1 MLRLKHKTTPSEIAE
16 AEDLLRSW
24 QSSVGR
30 RDAQLSKRST
40 SSKGEGEDDNDG
52 DDPAAIF
59 TAASVSK
66 SSSSKRLPP
75 VRGAAPEAAP
85 VATKK
90 VYTQQPPSKHADKDV
105 ASKEEKEEGER
116 KAAKI
121 GGYDFRAWEK
131 YDAEAEAGKVEEF
144 SQDFFNKAPGK
155 TQEELQNE
163 VSSKRAEAHKR
174 EMAQIQSDLGAGG
187 LSELQRTTRANR
199 EKIKGNECFKI
210 GEMEEAFACYS
221 RSLAL
226 DASNAI
232 TYANRAMASLR
243 LNKLELAEDDCS
255 RSLALDGAYV
265 KAWSRRGSTRFKRGK
280 YVSIHLSC
288 FLAHPFKLSLSL
300 HHRMH
305 V

>member
-1 MLRLKHKTTPSEIAE
+1 MLRLKHKTTPTEIAE

-24 QSSVGR
+24 QSSVGK

-40 SSKGEGEDDNDG
+40 SSKGEGEEGGGDG
-52 DDPAAIF
+52 DDPDAIF
-59 TAASVSK
+59 TAAAVSK
-66 SSSSKRLPP
+66 SSSSSGGKRLPP
-75 VRGAAPEAAP
+75 VRGSAPEA

-90 VYTQQPPSKHADKDV
+90 VYTQQPSKHADKDG

-121 GGYDFRAWEK
+121 GGYDFRAWEQ

-144 SQDFFNKAPGK
+144 SQDFFNKTPGK
-155 TQEELQNE
+155 SQEELQNE

-174 EMAQIQSDLGAGG
+174 EMAQIQADLGAGG

-199 EKIKGNECFKI
+199 EKVKGNECFKI

-280 YVSIHLSC
+280 YVSIY
-288 FLAHPFKLSLSL
+288 LALLLLRPYF
-300 HHRMH
+300 
-305 V
+305 